1 MKSRSTAVESVR
13 KVRINN
19 EITAPVVR
27 VVDADGAMLGIMTV
41 SEALKT
47 AYDRGL
53 DLVEVAPQANPPVCR
68 VIDFGKYQYEQHKR
82 EKQQRKQQHQ
92 TQLKEIRLKIVTD
105 THDLDFKARHA
116 RQFLLEGN
124 KVKVTV
130 LFRGRE
136 ITHKEFGQQILEQ
149 FWQRLEDV
157 SKFDQPIREEGR
169 TMTMILAPDKEKIR
183 KYLKLM
189 SQQSNNKQEQ

>member
-1 MKSRSTAVESVR
+1 MR

-27 VVDADGAMLGIMTV
+27 VVDAEGGMLGIMAI
-41 SEALKT
+41 SDALKI

-92 TQLKEIRLKIVTD
+92 TR
-105 THDLDFKARHA
+105 
-116 RQFLLEGN
+116 
-124 KVKVTV
+124 
-130 LFRGRE
+130 
-136 ITHKEFGQQILEQ
+136 
-149 FWQRLEDV
+149 
-157 SKFDQPIREEGR
+157 
-169 TMTMILAPDKEKIR
+169 
-183 KYLKLM
+183 
-189 SQQSNNKQEQ
+189 

>member
-1 MKSRSTAVESVR
+1 MRN
-13 KVRINN
+13 VRINN

-27 VVDADGAMLGIMTV
+27 VVDAEGAQLGIMPI
-41 SEALKT
+41 SDALKS
-47 AYDRGL
+47 AYERGL

-68 VIDFGKYQYEQHKR
+68 IIDFGKYQYEQHKR

-116 RQFLLEGN
+116 REFLLDGD

-136 ITHKEFGQQILEQ
+136 ITHKEFGEQILQQ
-149 FWQRLEDV
+149 FWQRLEDIA
-157 SKFDQPIREEGR
+157 KFDQPIRAEGR
-169 TMTMILAPDKEKIR
+169 TMTMILAPDKDKIK
-183 KYLKLM
+183 KYQKQLQQ
-189 SQQSNNKQEQ
+189 QQSNDSTP

>member
-1 MKSRSTAVESVR
+1 MR

-27 VVDADGAMLGIMTV
+27 VVDASGTMVGILPI
-41 SEALKT
+41 SEALKA
-47 AYDRGL
+47 AYDRGM
-53 DLVEVAPQANPPVCR
+53 DLVEIAPQANPPVCR
-68 VIDFGKYQYEQHKR
+68 IIDFGKFQYEQHKR

-116 RQFLLEGN
+116 REFLLSGD

-136 ITHKEFGQQILEQ
+136 ITHQEFGENILQQ
-149 FWQRLEDV
+149 FWQRLEDIAR
-157 SKFDQPIREEGR
+157 FDQPIRGEGR
-169 TMTMILAPDKEKIR
+169 TMTMILAPDKEKIK
-183 KYLKLM
+183 KYQKQM
-189 SQQSNNKQEQ
+189 QHQSNDQSQ

>member
-1 MKSRSTAVESVR
+1 MR

-19 EITAPVVR
+19 EVTALVVR
-27 VVDADGAMLGIMTV
+27 VVDSSGTMLGIMPV
-41 SEALKT
+41 SEALKA

-53 DLVEVAPQANPPVCR
+53 DLVEIAPGANPPVCR
-68 VIDFGKYQYEQHKR
+68 IIDFGKFQYEQHKR

-116 RQFLLEGN
+116 REFLLEGN

-130 LFRGRE
+130 FFRGRE
-136 ITHKEFGQQILEQ
+136 ITHKEFGENILQQ
-149 FWQRLEDV
+149 FWQRLEDIARL
-157 SKFDQPIREEGR
+157 DQPIRSEGR
-169 TMTMILAPDKEKIR
+169 TMTMIVAPDKDKIK
-183 KYLKLM
+183 KYQKQ
-189 SQQSNNKQEQ
+189 SQSNDQSQ

>member
-1 MKSRSTAVESVR
+1 VR

-27 VVDADGAMLGIMTV
+27 VVDAEGGMLGIMAI
-41 SEALKT
+41 SDALKI

-136 ITHKEFGQQILEQ
+136 ITHKEFGEQILQQ

-157 SKFDQPIREEGR
+157 AKFDQPIREEGR
-169 TMTMILAPDKEKIR
+169 TMTMILAPDKEKIK
-183 KYLKLM
+183 KYHKLM
-189 SQQSNNKQEQ
+189 QQQSNDEQD

>member
-1 MKSRSTAVESVR
+1 MDRSVR

-27 VVDADGAMLGIMTV
+27 VVGVEGGQLGIMPI
-41 SEALKT
+41 SDALKS
-47 AYDRGL
+47 AYEHGL

-68 VIDFGKYQYEQHKR
+68 IIDFGKYQYEQHKR
-82 EKQQRKQQHQ
+82 EKQQRKQQQQ

-116 RQFLLEGN
+116 REFLLEGN

-136 ITHKEFGQQILEQ
+136 ITHKEFGEQILQQ

-157 SKFDQPIREEGR
+157 AKFDQPIRAEGR
-169 TMTMILAPDKEKIR
+169 TMTMILAPDKDKVR
-183 KYLKLM
+183 RYQKQLQHQ
-189 SQQSNNKQEQ
+189 QQSNDSTP